1 MPDTAGQ
8 TLVALHK
15 YEEGLM
21 STVNQPTGQQIQ
33 INVELPSELEA
44 VYSNFALITHS
55 PSELIVDF
63 ARILPN
69 VPKAKVYARVIMTP
83 MHAKLLL
90 RALSENIE
98 NYEKQFGEIK
108 TPDQGFSPH
117 QQPMGFVRK

>member
-1 MPDTAGQ
+1 MPTTNQPPAGQ
-8 TLVALHK
+8 Q
-15 YEEGLM
+15 M
-21 STVNQPTGQQIQ
+21 Q
-33 INVELPSELEA
+33 INVELPADLDA

-55 PSELIVDF
+55 PSEVVVDF

-83 MHAKLLL
+83 MSAKLLL

-108 TPDQGFSPH
+108 TPDQGLAPPQH
-117 QQPMGFVRK
+117 PIGFVKK